1 MPNDL
6 IFSRQFN
13 DGFMSPAEA
22 VAKAPAM
29 VTQSPAPDRSSRYGH
44 LSTLE
49 AAEILDGFGYGITQA
64 AQKRARKQAGAPYS
78 EHLVAFSPRAGS
90 ISQEFRPEIVLYNSH
105 DGSSSLKL
113 FAGAYRFICSNGLI
127 SGDGIETRLRHSL
140 ANAAGFSAM
149 VSDIAGELPALMERI
164 ARLQA
169 VQLSEAA
176 QNEIATR
183 AAGLRWKDSREIEAV
198 QNPETGVYEIPTGAY
213 FTGRTVSGISRANRY
228 GDAGASAWLAF
239 NRAQENV
246 IRGGAEILS
255 ITDKAPGGKFR
266 KARGISSVSDN
277 VRINRS
283 LWDIAEEIAEV
294 A

>member
-1 MPNDL
+1 MNDL
-6 IFSRQFN
+6 IFSRSFN
-13 DGFMSPAEA
+13 DGFMTPAEA
-22 VAKAPAM
+22 VNKAPAM
-29 VTQSPAPDRSSRYGH
+29 VTQSAAPDRSNRYGH

-64 AQKRARKQAGAPYS
+64 AQKKARKQSGAPYA

-90 ISQEFRPEIVLYNSH
+90 VAAEFRPEIVLYNSH

-127 SGDGIETRLRHSL
+127 SGDGIETRLRHSK

-149 VSDIAGELPALMERI
+149 VSEIAGELPALMDRVE
-164 ARLQA
+164 RLQS
-169 VQLSEAA
+169 VTLSQAA
-176 QNEIATR
+176 QNEIAIR

-198 QNPETGVYEIPTGAY
+198 QNPETGVFEYPWGAY
-213 FTGRTVSGISRANRY
+213 FTGRTVNGIGRANRF
-228 GDAGASAWLAF
+228 DDNGASAWLAF

-255 ITDKAPGGKFR
+255 ITEKAPRGKFR
-266 KARGISSVSDN
+266 KARAITSVSDN

-283 LWDIAEEIAEV
+283 LWDIAEEIAEI

>member
-1 MPNDL
+1 ML
-6 IFSRQFN
+6 
-13 DGFMSPAEA
+13 
-22 VAKAPAM
+22 
-29 VTQSPAPDRSSRYGH
+29 TQCAAPDRSNRYGH

-64 AQKRARKQAGAPYS
+64 AQKKARKQSGAPYA

-90 ISQEFRPEIVLYNSH
+90 VAAEFRPEIVLYNSH

-127 SGDGIETRLRHSL
+127 SGDGIETRLRHSK

-149 VSDIAGELPALMERI
+149 VSEIAGELPALMDRVE
-164 ARLQA
+164 RLQS
-169 VQLSEAA
+169 VTLSQAA
-176 QNEIATR
+176 QNEIAIR

-198 QNPETGVYEIPTGAY
+198 QNPETGVFEYPWGAY
-213 FTGRTVSGISRANRY
+213 FTGRTVNGIGRANRF
-228 GDAGASAWLAF
+228 DDNGASAWLAF

-255 ITDKAPGGKFR
+255 ITEKAPRGKFR
-266 KARGISSVSDN
+266 KARAITSVSDN
-277 VRINRS
+277 VRINRC